1 ANVLFASVIM
11 SSEQELFHSLIRRL
25 ETATQRLETFV
36 QTQASGSATT
46 SAAKGSNSVAAGTCP
61 DTTAEVE
68 LPPSVLAYDEF
79 VATSVKQYLDA
90 SEALGGA
97 IQEQAEVI
105 QRLVQLQRDFILMA
119 SQVRLP
125 PMTESGFSDSLK
137 PLQECIS
144 TVDEVRTRHRADKA
158 LFEELSA
165 VSEGVGAFGWIVIEP
180 TPVPYIQDMK
190 DSAQFYVN
198 RVLKTFKDKDPKPI
212 EWVKLF
218 IAMLTGLA
226 EYVKAYHRTGLT
238 WNPKGGDIKN
248 YQKPGTTSA
257 PAPPSASAGAA
268 SSPAP
273 PPPPPPV
280 VAPPPPSAGGGS
292 MASVFQEL
300 NKGEAITAGLR
311 KVSKEEMTHKN
322 PALRSGTAVPAP
334 PAAPG
339 KRAPPVP
346 TKPRSLTKK
355 KPPKCELVND
365 KWFVENYE
373 GGEVSVETTGMRQSV
388 YVFNCQNTT
397 IQVHGK
403 FGAITLDKCHKVGTV
418 IDTVVATAEVINSK
432 SVKFQITGQ
441 APALLLDKCDGVE
454 VYLSRGC
461 SDIEITTAKTSEIN
475 ISLQGAEDDQDFK
488 ECPVPEQLRSV
499 FKGGK
504 LVTSPVEHVG

>member
-1 ANVLFASVIM
+1 M

-46 SAAKGSNSVAAGTCP
+46 LDTKSPNSVAAETSP
-61 DTTAEVE
+61 ATAAEVE
-68 LPPSVLAYDEF
+68 LPLSVVAYDKF
-79 VATSVKQYLDA
+79 MATSVKHYLDA
-90 SEALGGA
+90 SQTLGGA
-97 IQEQAEVI
+97 VQEQAEVI

-125 PMTESGFSDSLK
+125 PMTDSGFTDSLK

-144 TVDEVRTRHRADKA
+144 NTDEIRTRHRADKA

-165 VSEGVGAFGWIVIEP
+165 ISEGVGAFGWIVIEP

-198 RVLKTFKDKDPKPI
+198 RVLKTFKDKDPKHI

-218 IAMLTGLA
+218 ISMLTDLA
-226 EYVKAYHRTGLT
+226 EYVKTYHRTGLS
-238 WNPKGGDIKN
+238 WNPKGCDIKN
-248 YQKPGTTSA
+248 YQRPGAASGSA
-257 PAPPSASAGAA
+257 PPPAPTGAA

-280 VAPPPPSAGGGS
+280 VAPPLPSTGGGS
-292 MASVFQEL
+292 MTSVFQEL

-322 PALRSGTAVPAP
+322 PALRSGAAVPAP
-334 PAAPG
+334 QATPG

-365 KWFVENYE
+365 KWVVENYE
-373 GGEVSVETTGMRQSV
+373 GGEVAVETTGMRQSV
-388 YVFNCQNTT
+388 YIFNCQNTT
-397 IQVHGK
+397 IQVQGK
-403 FGAITLDKCHKVGTV
+403 FGAITLDKCQKVGTV

-432 SVKFQITGQ
+432 SVKLQITGQ

-454 VYLSRGC
+454 VYLSREC

-499 FKGGK
+499 FKEGK
-504 LVTSPVEHVG
+504 LVTSPVEHAG